1 MEVSRCELC
10 ERTSMI
16 RYICKHCND
25 LETETSTCPVC
36 GNRTSLLSSEIFYC
50 DKCNAPSFTEE
61 CQCCH
66 STCKKIGSD
75 LRPVFAQERLLLE
88 VLLKKPMAFA
98 GKSVWSSTSNMYW
111 VDGNKLR
118 INMAELRKTDSSE
131 IINELKRYEDQNKKY
146 VNEDINNEHI
156 QQFIKIN
163 QYRLGAITDEAC
175 NYIRDISKDYDMS
188 SIFVSF
194 SGGKDS
200 TVTSNLVMKAL
211 STEKILHIY
220 GDTTLEYPTSK
231 AYINVFRKKYPATPL
246 LTAKNKDQDFN
257 NLCEIVGPPS
267 RVLRWCCTVFKT
279 GSITKKIEQIFQ
291 EKKRILS
298 FQGIRRAESTSRSK
312 YDRDSS
318 NSKISKQVAASPI
331 IDWLD
336 FDVWL
341 YILANSIPFNEA
353 YKQGFTRVGCWCC
366 PNNSVWSE
374 FLSSIYM
381 PEEFAKWKNL
391 LYSFAKKVGKED
403 WKDYIDDGKWKARQ
417 GGNGLE
423 YSKNAVVSFKPCVL
437 EDNAYNFDLS
447 KPISNDLYTLFK
459 PFGKLNFDIGNKR
472 LNEVYIMDRFDG
484 TPLLK
489 LSGRLGSTTLKV
501 SVLKKN
507 AQFKNMKI
515 AEQLINDQITKYQ
528 TCIACGYCQSVC
540 RFNALKV
547 TNLQKGNVSNTS
559 VQYTINEDFCVGCL
573 ECVKHFDGGC
583 YMKKVLR
590 VRKGEQ

>member
-1 MEVSRCELC
+1 
-10 ERTSMI
+10 MI
-16 RYICKHCND
+16 KYICRHCND
-25 LETETSTCPVC
+25 LETETSICPVC
-36 GNRTSLLSSEIFYC
+36 GTRTSLLASEIYYC
-50 DKCNAPSFTEE
+50 KNCNSPSFSEE
-61 CQCCH
+61 CSECH
-66 STCKKIGSD
+66 SVCEKIGSD

-88 VLLKKPMAFA
+88 VLLDKPMAFA
-98 GKSVWSSTSNMYW
+98 GKSVWCSASNTYW
-111 VDGNKLR
+111 IDGKKLR
-118 INMAELRKTDSSE
+118 VNMAELRKQDPAVISAKLQE
-131 IINELKRYEDQNKKY
+131 YELQNSVYVREDTT
-146 VNEDINNEHI
+146 NEHVR
-156 QQFIKIN
+156 QFNKIN
-163 QYRLGAITDEAC
+163 HYRLSSITDEAC
-175 NYIRDISKDYDMS
+175 NYIREISNKFDLA

-211 STEKILHIY
+211 GTEKVLHIY

-231 AYINVFRKKYPATPL
+231 EYIEVFRKRYPATPML
-246 LTAKNKDQDFN
+246 VAKNRDQDFN

-279 GSITKKIEQIFQ
+279 GSITKKIEQIFHD
-291 EKKRILS
+291 KNRILS

-312 YDRDSS
+312 YDRDSDS
-318 NSKISKQVAASPI
+318 SKISKQIAASPI

-341 YILANSIPFNEA
+341 YILSNNIPFNKA
-353 YKQGFTRVGCWCC
+353 YTQGFTRVGCWCC

-381 PEEFAKWKNL
+381 SEEYLKWKEL
-391 LYSFAKKVGKED
+391 LYSFARKVGKED
-403 WKDYIDDGKWKARQ
+403 WKDYVDDGKWKARQ

-447 KPISNDLYTLFK
+447 RPISDDLYTLFK
-459 PFGKLNFDIGNKR
+459 PFGKLNYEMGNKR
-472 LNEVYIMDRFDG
+472 LNEVYVMDRKDG

-489 LSGRLGSTTLKV
+489 LSGRKGNTTLKV

-507 AQFKNMKI
+507 AQFKNMKT

-547 TNLQKGNVSNTS
+547 VNMEKGNVSNST
-559 VQYTINEDFCVGCL
+559 VQYTINPDLCVGCL

-590 VRKGEQ
+590 VKRGD